1 MQSREVITLSS
12 PQQLLVLP
20 TPIPCIC
27 YSHAK
32 SRSDNTLQVLRC
44 KATNQTFPA
53 SAQPRWADR
62 VRAKWAD
69 PAAPGAGAGD
79 GDGDD
84 AAEDDGRPTP
94 YGKGGHK
101 GKGKGGHKGKGKGQE
116 DGSCYT

>member
-1 MQSREVITLSS
+1 MRVQNFDPSS

-53 SAQPRWADR
+53 SAQPRWADG
-62 VRAKWAD
+62 VRAKGAD
-69 PAAPGAGAGD
+69 PAPPGAGD
-79 GDGDD
+79 GDGDGYD

-94 YGKGGHK
+94 YGKGGHR

>member
-1 MQSREVITLSS
+1 
-12 PQQLLVLP
+12 
-20 TPIPCIC
+20 
-27 YSHAK
+27 
-32 SRSDNTLQVLRC
+32 
-44 KATNQTFPA
+44 
-53 SAQPRWADR
+53 

-69 PAAPGAGAGD
+69 PAAPGAEDNAAED
-79 GDGDD
+79 DD